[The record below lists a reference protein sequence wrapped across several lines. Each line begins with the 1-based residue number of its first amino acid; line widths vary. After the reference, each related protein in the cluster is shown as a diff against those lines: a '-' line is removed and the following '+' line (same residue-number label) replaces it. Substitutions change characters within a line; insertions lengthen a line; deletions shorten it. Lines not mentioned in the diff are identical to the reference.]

1 MTRSWWQRARQRRR
15 YGRPDTGRVPVR
27 LHAEQLE
34 DRRVLSAVVLDPTF
48 GNGSYA
54 AVPGLTNA
62 ADAVVQPDG
71 KIVVA
76 GNTLVRFQGD
86 VIMGSF
92 TLPDKFAVTRFN
104 PDGGLDTTF
113 GTGGQVLAGF
123 GSDQSSGTLG
133 DVANGVALQPD
144 GKIVVAGSV
153 PRPATS
159 AHDFVLIRFN
169 ADGSLDTGFGTGGLV
184 TVSPAG
190 WGGGAVAVQPDGKI
204 VTLGSGFTV
213 MRFDATGQPD
223 SGFGTGGSVTTT
235 FAGLSLVS
243 AMDVALQP
251 DGKIVAA
258 GGGGSYFGAA
268 RYDAAGRLDP
278 SFGSGGPVAVNLA
291 VHSGPIR
298 LALQSDGK
306 VVLAGTRN
314 GTSGGFSTDFVVAR
328 FNADGSLDAGFG
340 SGGMVVTDLDKLD
353 SLFGLGLQPDG
364 KIVAAGTTASDYHTG
379 PAPSDNFAV
388 NLRMA
393 LARYDPDGSP
403 DATFGSHGQATP
415 TFVGG
420 GNAVLAQPD
429 GKLLLAG
436 DGAVIRLLA
445 AAPIGP
451 PDVRFVEQVYEDVL
465 GRSADAAGLAT
476 WTGLLHTGGTYAQ
489 VAAGVL
495 GSAESQARVVADVY
509 TRFLNRAPDPS
520 GLAGGVAFLA
530 AGGTLG
536 RLEANGGGSEEFYRT
551 RAQGADIGFLTVLYS
566 TGLKRDLDPAGEATF
581 GQLLAQGMSRTEVA
595 QIVLGSQEAHGVVVS
610 DYYRQFLARQAQLG
624 EMQGWVAALNHGV
637 RPEQVAA
644 AIQNSPEYLAPLLT
658 DPANA
663 VFVRHVYSGLLGREA
678 DAAGLAH
685 FTALLDRGDA
695 TPFHVVAMLQASPE
709 YRTHVVQGIYTE
721 LLDRAADPSGVNS
734 GVAALA
740 AGMTAEQLR
749 AAVLGSAEYF
759 AERGA
764 GTDPGFV
771 AALYRDVL
779 GRAPDSSGQMHA
791 LMSLAGGT
799 SRRDV
804 AAAVLAS
811 AEAHT
816 REVQEAY
823 QRYLGRDADSGGLD
837 VFTQALQHGMTEDQV
852 VRLLLASG
860 EYFARRA

>member
-1 MTRSWWQRARQRRR
+1 MFVSSRKQ
-15 YGRPDTGRVPVR
+15 GRPQAAPRTACRPRV
-27 LHAEQLE
+27 EQLE
-34 DRRVLSAVVLDPTF
+34 DRRVLSVVALDPAF

-54 AVPGLTNA
+54 PIPGNATAAGAVF
-62 ADAVVQPDG
+62 QPDG

-76 GNTLVRFQGD
+76 GNTLIRFQGD
-86 VIMGSF
+86 VIMGPF

-104 PDGGLDTTF
+104 PDGSLDATF

-123 GSDQSSGTLG
+123 GSGQSGGTLG

-184 TVSPAG
+184 TVSHT
-190 WGGGAVAVQPDGKI
+190 GGAGAVAVQPDGKI
-204 VTLGSGFTV
+204 VTLGSGFSV
-213 MRFDATGQPD
+213 MRFDATGRPD

-235 FAGLSLVS
+235 FAGLSSAS
-243 AMDVALQP
+243 AMDVALEP

-258 GGGGSYFGAA
+258 GAGGAYFTVA
-268 RYDAAGRLDP
+268 RYDAAGQLDP
-278 SFGSGGPVAVNLA
+278 SFGSGGTVAVNLA
-291 VHSGPIR
+291 IHSGPTR
-298 LALQSDGK
+298 LALQPDGK
-306 VVLAGTRN
+306 VVLAGTRT
-314 GTSGGFSTDFVVAR
+314 GASGGFSADFVVAR
-328 FNADGSLDAGFG
+328 FNADGSPDAGFG
-340 SGGMVVTDLDKLD
+340 SGGTVVTDLDRLD
-353 SLFGLGLQPDG
+353 NLDGLGLQPDG

-379 PAPSDNFAV
+379 PAPSENYAV
-388 NLRMA
+388 NPRMA
-393 LARYDPDGSP
+393 LARYNADGSP

-445 AAPIGP
+445 AEPIGP

-495 GSAESQARVVADVY
+495 GSAEARARVVTDVY
-509 TRFLNRAPDPS
+509 TRFLNRAPDPT
-520 GLAGGVAFLA
+520 GLAGGVALLG
-530 AGGTLG
+530 AGGTLE
-536 RLEANGGGSEEFYRT
+536 RLEANMAGSEEFYRT
-551 RAQGADIGFLTVLYS
+551 RAQGSDAGFVFVLYR
-566 TGLKRDLDPAGEATF
+566 TGLRRDVDPAGDATF
-581 GQLLAQGMSRTEVA
+581 GQLLAQGVSRTEVA
-595 QIVLGSQEAHGVVVS
+595 QIVLGSAEAHGVLVS
-610 DYYRQFLARQAQLG
+610 DYYQRFLARGSDAG
-624 EMQGWVAALNHGV
+624 EMQGWVAALDHGV

-663 VFVRHVYSGLLGREA
+663 VFVRHVYGDLLGREA

-685 FTALLDRGDA
+685 FTTLLDRGEA

-709 YRTHVVQGIYTE
+709 YRTAVVQGIYTE
-721 LLDRAADPSGVNS
+721 LLDRAADPPGLTGGV
-734 GVAALA
+734 VALA

-779 GRAPDSSGQMHA
+779 GRVPDSDGQTHA
-791 LMSLAGGT
+791 LMSLAGGA

-811 AEAHT
+811 TEAHA
-816 REVQEAY
+816 RQVRDAY
-823 QRYLGRDADSGGLD
+823 QHYLGREADAGGLD

-852 VRLLLASG
+852 ARLLLASG
-860 EYFARRA
+860 EYYAETP